1 MKKGQL
7 GEIMLGEEKF
17 YTISYADDMVLLA
30 KRESE
35 LKEIM
40 KRFRRFLEKRGL
52 NLSPDKS
59 KIMVFER
66 GR

>member
-1 MKKGQL
+1 
-7 GEIMLGEEKF
+7 
-17 YTISYADDMVLLA
+17 MVLLA

-40 KRFRRFLEKRGL
+40 KRFKRFLEKRGL